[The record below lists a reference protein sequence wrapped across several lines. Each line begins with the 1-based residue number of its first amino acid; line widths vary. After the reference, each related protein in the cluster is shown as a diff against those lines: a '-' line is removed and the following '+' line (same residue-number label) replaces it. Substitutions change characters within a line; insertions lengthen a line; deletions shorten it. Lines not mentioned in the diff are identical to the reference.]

1 MIYWWTYIRGG
12 PLSLYC
18 VFANI
23 IIYLFNNLTVPDQTA
38 NKMNEQ
44 IPFSEQK
51 KKSSFKV
58 LLFVKSVTPWHRHT
72 AQLHSAKPEF
82 CAGSNPARG
91 MSEIREGEDL

>member
-51 KKSSFKV
+51 KKKFFQSP
-58 LLFVKSVTPWHRHT
+58 FV
-72 AQLHSAKPEF
+72 
-82 CAGSNPARG
+82 C
-91 MSEIREGEDL
+91 

>member
-23 IIYLFNNLTVPDQTA
+23 IIYFFNNLTVPDQTA

-51 KKSSFKV
+51 QKKFFQSP
-58 LLFVKSVTPWHRHT
+58 FV
-72 AQLHSAKPEF
+72 
-82 CAGSNPARG
+82 C
-91 MSEIREGEDL
+91 